1 MSFHVTFVR
10 NKAFGIPFIWC
21 LYLPCKISFEFKKNA
36 IYWIYPVIILSIL
49 CWLTYELS
57 VRKRSK
63 EERNWQKVQLPTL
76 LQSVTVRTHPKSS
89 FQIEFEIIV
98 IDFQLFLFP
107 KYRVFFFFFTR
118 LLFYYVSKKY
128 WVIKYQ
134 IIARRQSSE
143 LSHYEPVVAIYSS
156 TDQYITLLYVC
167 FFLKAPYLIML
178 PIDIKIKLKA
188 SNTIIMPGC
197 LCIFS
202 PLGTSQ

>member
-1 MSFHVTFVR
+1 MD
-10 NKAFGIPFIWC
+10 
-21 LYLPCKISFEFKKNA
+21 LPCNYLKYSLLINL
-36 IYWIYPVIILSIL
+36 WTL
-49 CWLTYELS
+49 C
-57 VRKRSK
+57 K
-63 EERNWQKVQLPTL
+63 EEIKGRKELTESSTPYSSAICHCQNSPQIKFSNRVWNNSNRFSIVSLSQI
-76 LQSVTVRTHPKSS
+76 QS
-89 FQIEFEIIV
+89 
-98 IDFQLFLFP
+98 
-107 KYRVFFFFFTR
+107 FFFFFTR